1 MRIVV
6 AIDSFKGSI
15 TSLEAGNSA
24 KEGIKR
30 VFPDAKIVVKPIADG
45 GEGTVVS
52 LTEGLGGKMRKVKVK
67 NPLGKEIFAEY
78 GIVDKTAI
86 IEMAASSGIAL
97 LKKEELDPYI
107 ATTFGVGEIISDAI
121 DCGIRDFIIGIGGS
135 ATNDG
140 GVGMLMALGFEFL
153 DKDGKS
159 VPPGAKGLSE
169 IFKISDENVRSEL
182 FDCTFNIACD
192 VKNPLCGDNGCSRV
206 FGPQKGAKKEDIKAL
221 DKALEHYAQKTKE
234 KYPDSD
240 KNYPG
245 SGAAGGLGFAF
256 MSYLGGKL
264 TSGINLILDKIN
276 IEEDIKDADLVITGE
291 GKIDSQTVMG
301 KAPSGIAG
309 IAKKY
314 NLPVIAFS
322 GCATKDASICNE
334 HGIDGIFPIV
344 RGACSLEDAMDIN
357 NAKENMADTVEQVMR
372 MWKIKK

>member
-1 MRIVV
+1 MKIVV

-30 VFPDAKIVVKPIADG
+30 VFPEAEIKVKPIADG
-45 GEGTVVS
+45 GEGTVEA
-52 LTEGLGGKMRKVKVK
+52 LTEGLGGKVIKVKAI

-78 GIVDKTAI
+78 GIVGNTAI

-97 LKKEELDPYI
+97 LKKEELNPFD
-107 ATTFGVGEIISDAI
+107 TTSFGVGELISDAI
-121 DCGIRDFIIGIGGS
+121 SRGIRDFIIGIGGS

-153 DKDGKS
+153 DKDGKCVS
-159 VPPGAKGLSE
+159 PGAKGLSE
-169 IFKISDENVRSEL
+169 ICEIRDDKALSEL
-182 FDCTFNIACD
+182 KECNFAIACD
-192 VKNPLCGDNGCSRV
+192 VKNPLCGENGCSRV
-206 FGPQKGAKKEDIKAL
+206 FAPQKGAKEKDIPAL
-221 DKALEHYAQKTKE
+221 DKAMEHYAQKTKE

-240 KNYPG
+240 KDFPG

-256 MSYLGGKL
+256 MSYLDGKL

-276 IEEDIKDADLVITGE
+276 IEEDIKEADLVITGE
-291 GKIDSQTVMG
+291 GRIDAQTVMG
-301 KAPSGIAG
+301 KAPSGIAHV
-309 IAKKY
+309 AKKY

-322 GCATKDASICNE
+322 GCATKDASLCNE

-344 RGACSLEDAMDIN
+344 RGACSLEEAMDIN
-357 NAKENMADTVEQVMR
+357 NAKENMADTAEQVMR
-372 MWKIKK
+372 IWKIKK